1 MQTEVIYFDD
11 DKKVSLTS
19 YILDTSKEMA
29 SYEKRP
35 AILIF
40 PGGSYSFCSDREAE
54 PIAMAYLAEGYN
66 AFILR
71 YSLKED
77 SVFPRPLQDAEQ
89 ALMHIINNAE
99 KYHVIENR
107 IAVIGFSAGG
117 HLAAALATMGKIRPN
132 AALLIYPCILSSIG
146 KVLYN
151 PVPSLEKEV
160 DERTPPCF
168 ICSTFE
174 DKTVPISNSIEFAAA
189 LDKQKI
195 PFEMHIFTKGDHG
208 LSLAK
213 PMTANGN
220 HGLINDSF
228 AQWHS
233 MSIKWLAYIFGMQN
247 AE

>member
-1 MQTEVIYFDD
+1 MQTEVIYFDKN
-11 DKKVSLTS
+11 KKVSLTS

-54 PIAMAYLAEGYN
+54 PIAMAYLAEGFN
-66 AFILR
+66 AFVLR

-77 SVFPRPLQDAEQ
+77 SLFPQPLHDAEQ
-89 ALMHIINNAE
+89 ALTHIIDNAD
-99 KYHVIENR
+99 KYHVLKDC

-117 HLAAALATMGKIRPN
+117 HLAAALATMGKLRPN

-160 DERTPPCF
+160 DEKTPPCF

-174 DKTVPISNSIEFAAA
+174 DKTVPIANSIAFATA
-189 LDKQKI
+189 LEQNKI
-195 PFEMHIFTKGDHG
+195 PFELHIFTKGDHG

-213 PMTANGN
+213 PTTANGN
-220 HGLINDSF
+220 HELINDAF

-233 MSIKWLAYIFGMQN
+233 MSIKWLADIFDMQ
-247 AE
+247 